1 MSGLFYDATL
11 SAGFKKRKLVRKS
24 SARST
29 SSVSERQ
36 AERNWKNLRGRLT
49 FPVANTATTTTGAAN
64 ASLGR
69 NGQSGSLGATDATS
83 DVARFVTASPTSV
96 RTTAPPSE
104 PVPLEVVPQAL
115 DLAELVMATVGRT
128 RTVVVVTT
136 PRRTTTPALA
146 GRSNAAAA
154 SLDVVMVAV
163 RVVKVRV
170 GVVRVDHAVVV
181 DHDADGAS
189 AGMLLA

>member
-1 MSGLFYDATL
+1 M
-11 SAGFKKRKLVRKS
+11 
-24 SARST
+24 
-29 SSVSERQ
+29 
-36 AERNWKNLRGRLT
+36 RGRLT

-96 RTTAPPSE
+96 RTTPPPSE

-115 DLAELVMATVGRT
+115 DLAKLVVATVGRT

-154 SLDVVMVAV
+154 SLDVVVVVAV